1 MTRHDSSGGGA
12 VMLAFLAGAVA
23 GAAVALLFAPATGD
37 EARQFLGDRAREGR
51 DRANEVARHGREF
64 LNKQR
69 DTMKTAIDRGREAY
83 EQARSGE
90 GQEPA

>member
-1 MTRHDSSGGGA
+1 MTRHDSSGGG

-37 EARQFLGDRAREGR
+37 EARQFLNDRAREGR
-51 DRANEVARHGREF
+51 DRANEVARQGREF
-64 LNKQR
+64 LNRQR
-69 DTMKTAIDRGREAY
+69 DTVKSAIDREAY
-83 EQARSGE
+83 EQARTGE